1 MKRSKELKNEEMMKK
16 HIVVTETHRNGGDKK
31 VERKRW
37 RGKGGVK
44 KVKTKKWSQKGGVK
58 KVETINKVEYIRPS
72 YVRPSFL

>member
-44 KVKTKKWSQKGGVK
+44 KV
-58 KVETINKVEYIRPS
+58 ETINKVEYIRPS